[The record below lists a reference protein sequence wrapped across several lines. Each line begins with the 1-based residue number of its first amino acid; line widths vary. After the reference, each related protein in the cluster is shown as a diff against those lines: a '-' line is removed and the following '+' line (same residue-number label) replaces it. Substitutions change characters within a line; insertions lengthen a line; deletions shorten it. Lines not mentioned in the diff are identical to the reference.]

1 MSRIKQIL
9 SDIIEMI
16 MNMIDATPKPVRYTL
31 HAIWLVPFFI
41 FLIVYM
47 NIIAPLYERI
57 TGREPWNPK

>member
-9 SDIIEMI
+9 SDIIGMI
-16 MNMIDATPKPVRYTL
+16 LDMIEATPKPVRYTL
-31 HAIWLVPFFI
+31 HAIWLVPYFLFVI
-41 FLIVYM
+41 FYK